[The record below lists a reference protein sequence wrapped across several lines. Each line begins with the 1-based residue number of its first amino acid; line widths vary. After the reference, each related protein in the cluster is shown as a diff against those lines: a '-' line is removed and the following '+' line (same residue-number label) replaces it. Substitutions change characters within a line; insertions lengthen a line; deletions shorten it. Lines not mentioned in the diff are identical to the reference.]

1 MSPHQSSALHD
12 SARRRDRYQL
22 AVASLTGLATAGCLA
37 ATGWIAGQ
45 AAHTWAQEQPAPT
58 TTTPVDPAATTPQP
72 VAKERQRS
80 RSQRQRAVLRT
91 RPTRT
96 RVTTQYVRPAAPV
109 GGGGSVGSAPAQQ
122 PQPAQPAHNNP
133 APAPSSGS

>member
-1 MSPHQSSALHD
+1 MSPHQPT
-12 SARRRDRYQL
+12 ARRRDRYQL
-22 AVASLTGLATAGCLA
+22 AVTSLTGLATAGCLA

-58 TTTPVDPAATTPQP
+58 TTTPVDPVATTPQP
-72 VAKERQRS
+72 VASQQQRS
-80 RSQRQRAVLRT
+80 RAGRQRVVLRQ

-96 RVTTQYVRPAAPV
+96 RVTTQYVTPAAPV
-109 GGGGSVGSAPAQQ
+109 GGGGSVGSAPAQ
-122 PQPAQPAHNNP
+122 PAHSNP